1 MAVFKGSLIIFLFWL
16 RPRKRVRRGYNAP
29 NLPDD
34 LSQCTLAR
42 PGQRLCHSKVAD
54 YRKRHPLISNRSHS
68 HRAGKK
74 KKVGV
79 EWKWAVCHKELLH
92 YKRACPWKKET
103 KSYGRFSFQAPV
115 RCQNCWRAGMNE
127 EHNDW
132 KLSHLFSL
140 AVCKLS
146 VNRRLSADADINDV
160 FFFFFS
166 SSVWRCCFIWCFL
179 AAAVYHLHY
188 WKSERGMRR
197 REECDYAFGRL
208 LINECVCLI
217 RGVHVAHPQQKV
229 CTRVVCGPQCE
240 PSATCNVLNLQ
251 PHKRRSHTRALLRPL
266 ICMTKAW
273 LII

>member
-29 NLPDD
+29 KPPDD

-160 FFFFFS
+160 FFFFFPLLS
-166 SSVWRCCFIWCFL
+166 GVVALYGAFSLPPFIISITEKVREVWGEGRSVTTRLAVCWLMSVFAWSEACTSHIHSRKCAQELFAGLNVNLRQLVMFWTCSHTSGAATRARCCGHSFAW
-179 AAAVYHLHY
+179 
-188 WKSERGMRR
+188 
-197 REECDYAFGRL
+197 
-208 LINECVCLI
+208 
-217 RGVHVAHPQQKV
+217 Q
-229 CTRVVCGPQCE
+229 
-240 PSATCNVLNLQ
+240 
-251 PHKRRSHTRALLRPL
+251 RPG
-266 ICMTKAW
+266 
-273 LII
+273 